1 VTSPPALTLRGIR
14 KHFGSV
20 QALRGADFTLMPGEL
35 HALLGENGAGKTT
48 LMHVAYGL
56 TRPDAGT
63 VAIAGV
69 VASVPSPRAARRLGV
84 GMVHQHFT
92 SVPALSVAENVALA
106 AGWPVHPAALRERVR
121 VLAERIGL
129 PLEPDTPAG
138 RLSVGLKQRLEIVK
152 ALATDV
158 RILLLDE
165 PTAVLAPGEAEELL
179 RVVRAFTARGGS
191 VVLITHKLD
200 EALGA
205 ADRVTVLRQGLVV
218 HEGAVGGQTRE
229 SLAAA
234 MIGKG
239 ARGESVLEESRPL
252 RFAQGDERQGDA
264 PQGGESRY
272 DEQES
277 NPTPAAEKVASSRVL
292 VRLEELEVPRD
303 TGYGIAVRRATLVI
317 RSGEIVG
324 IAAVEGN
331 GQRELLRAV
340 AGRLHPL
347 RGRREVAGPVGFIP
361 EDRTTEGLI
370 PTLSLTENL
379 VLGSRGDDPWIRRGR
394 VDWRVARARTA
405 ALLTEYEVVAPG
417 PDVPAAALSGG
428 NQQKVVVARELA
440 RQPRVVVAE
449 NPTRGL
455 DLRAAAAIHAR
466 LRGAAAAGAAV
477 LVYSSDLDEVLA
489 LAGRILVASR
499 GTLIEPPPGAS
510 RAQVGELMVTGGH

>member
-1 VTSPPALTLRGIR
+1 VTAPPALALRGIR

-56 TRPDAGT
+56 AHPDAGT
-63 VAIAGV
+63 VAIAGAV
-69 VASVPSPRAARRLGV
+69 VSVPSPRAARRLGV

-121 VLAERIGL
+121 ALAERIGL
-129 PLEPDTPAG
+129 PLEPDMPAG

-158 RILLLDE
+158 RVLLLDE

-179 RVVRAFTARGGS
+179 RVVRAFTAQGGS
-191 VVLITHKLD
+191 AVLITHKLD
-200 EALGA
+200 EALAA
-205 ADRVTVLRQGLVV
+205 ADRVTVLRQGMVV
-218 HEGAVGGQTRE
+218 HEGVVAGETRE

-234 MIGKG
+234 MIGEG
-239 ARGESVLEESRPL
+239 ARGESVVATASGHDAAT
-252 RFAQGDERQGDA
+252 AQGA
-264 PQGGESRY
+264 
-272 DEQES
+272 
-277 NPTPAAEKVASSRVL
+277 VADTGPLGPSARVL

-317 RSGEIVG
+317 RAGEIVG

-370 PTLSLTENL
+370 PALSLTENV
-379 VLGSRGDDPWIRRGR
+379 VLGSRADDPWIRRGR
-394 VDWRVARARTA
+394 VDWRVARARTT
-405 ALLTEYEVVAPG
+405 ALLTEYEIVAPG
-417 PDVPAAALSGG
+417 PDVPAATLSGG

-466 LRGAAAAGAAV
+466 LRAAAAGGAAV

-489 LAGRILVASR
+489 LAGRLLVAAR
-499 GTLIEPPPGAS
+499 GTLIEPPPGAT